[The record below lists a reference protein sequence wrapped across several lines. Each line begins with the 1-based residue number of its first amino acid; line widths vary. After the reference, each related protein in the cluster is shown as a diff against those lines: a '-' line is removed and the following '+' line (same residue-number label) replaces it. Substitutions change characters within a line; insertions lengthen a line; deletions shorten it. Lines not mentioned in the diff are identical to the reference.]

1 MSTSTGN
8 EIDFSVSEAIRTM
21 RAMRRL
27 KPDPVPRELLEQ
39 IVELA
44 SFAPTGGNT
53 QTYSYVVVDDRS
65 QIARIAPLW
74 RRCQSWYIASQ
85 RGAAPPTTTAEK
97 WSRVMGATDYLAANF
112 EAVPALIVACLEMR
126 TVKRRMLAQLGPAA
140 RSTVGLGVRDALSL
154 ARNFSHFTR
163 LSADACI
170 YPGVENLLLA
180 ARSLGLGA
188 SLATWHLL
196 FEQEFKQI
204 LTLPPEV
211 DTYAVVPI
219 GYPLGKFGPV
229 NRRPIAKSIHWNNW

>member
-1 MSTSTGN
+1 MSKGSGN
-8 EIDFSVSEAIRTM
+8 EIDVSVFEVMRTT

-53 QTYSYVVVDDRS
+53 QTYSYVVVDDRN
-65 QIARIAPLW
+65 QVARIAPLW
-74 RRCQSWYIASQ
+74 RRCQSRYIASQ
-85 RGAAPPTTTAEK
+85 RDAPPPTTTAEE
-97 WSRVMGATDYLAANF
+97 WNRIMTATDYLAATF
-112 EAVPALIVACLEMR
+112 EAIPALIVACLEMR
-126 TVKRRMLAQLGPAA
+126 TVKRRMLAHLGPAA
-140 RSTVGLGVRDALSL
+140 RATIGLGVRDALSV
-154 ARNFSHFTR
+154 ARNFAHFTQ
-163 LSADACI
+163 LSTDASI
-170 YPGVENLLLA
+170 YPGVGNLLLA

-204 LTLPPEV
+204 FNLPPEV
-211 DTYAVVPI
+211 NTYAVVPI

-229 NRRPIAKSIHWNNW
+229 NRRPIAESIHWNSW